1 MNPTD
6 SSGNSTG
13 DSYPDA
19 ELDFETGLKRARL
32 LHETGEHESA
42 IRLLEELEH
51 KYVYAVEVFDILG
64 DALLAK
70 GDVAA
75 GIRYKTVHQVLKGT
89 FRIIGDRSPRQK
101 SIPVVD
107 LEAAQTTE
115 EEAGREVI
123 HAVTPAEVGEV
134 DESVVPITRSM
145 AQQLMSQG
153 HYDRAAGILD
163 RLVLQNP
170 DDDSLR
176 KTRDVARRKQREK
189 RLLEVFQRWL
199 GNIEQMKASES
210 SPR

>member
-1 MNPTD
+1 MNPTYP
-6 SSGNSTG
+6 SGNSTG
-13 DSYPDA
+13 DSHKDA

-32 LHETGEHESA
+32 LHENGDHEGA
-42 IRLLEELEH
+42 ILLLEELEE
-51 KYVYAVEVFDILG
+51 KYVHGAEVFDILG

-89 FRIIGDRSPRQK
+89 FRIIEDRSPRQE
-101 SIPVVD
+101 SILAVGV
-107 LEAAQTTE
+107 EAAQTAE
-115 EEAGREVI
+115 EEADREVNP
-123 HAVTPAEVGEV
+123 AVTPAEVEEV

-170 DDDSLR
+170 NDDSLR
-176 KTRDVARRKQREK
+176 NTRDVARRKQREK

-199 GNIEQMKASES
+199 GNIEKMKASES
-210 SPR
+210 FPR